1 MADDGVGTG
10 LCFWER
16 RLHCVCSAKPQLWS
30 NKNAN
35 QEGNADTMKTDVPVN
50 FEAVDGQTA
59 VSGAEP
65 VLFIFHLIFAAWRLG
80 VMKNLSR
87 KDAKEQ
93 LNACDPQLRAKCRG
107 Y

>member
-1 MADDGVGTG
+1 MV
-10 LCFWER
+10 F
-16 RLHCVCSAKPQLWS
+16 
-30 NKNAN
+30 
-35 QEGNADTMKTDVPVN
+35 ADTMKTDVAGN

-87 KDAKEQ
+87 KDAKAQ
-93 LNACDPQLRAKCRG
+93 RNNSMPVTHSFARSAAGVKRPKVPPI
-107 Y
+107 